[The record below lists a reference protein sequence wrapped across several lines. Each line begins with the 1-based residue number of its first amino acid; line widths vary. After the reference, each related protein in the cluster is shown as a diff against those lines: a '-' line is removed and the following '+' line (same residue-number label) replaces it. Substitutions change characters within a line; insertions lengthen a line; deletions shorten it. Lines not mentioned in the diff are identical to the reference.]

1 MRVGFIGTG
10 NMALA
15 LAGAIAAS
23 DPDVAVCGFDVR
35 PEQLARFTSQIPGAA
50 AASDNSDVV
59 TDADLVFLAVKPQGV
74 KPVLE
79 EITDTEALIVS
90 ILAGVR
96 IAVLEASL
104 PRARIVR
111 VMPNTPALVGEMA
124 AGYAGGTLADAD
136 DLELVST
143 ILGHA
148 GLAVRLPEALLDAVT
163 GVSGSGPAFVA
174 RLIAAFSNAAV
185 AAGIPR
191 PDAIRLVLA
200 TFSGTA
206 RLLGE
211 KQLTPE
217 ELISMVSSPNGT
229 TVAGRT
235 VLESSDLEKV
245 IQQTVWT
252 TIARSRELGDEGAG
266 R

>member
-1 MRVGFIGTG
+1 MRVGFVGTG
-10 NMALA
+10 NMAQA
-15 LAGAIAAS
+15 LAAAIATADTS
-23 DPDVAVCGFDVR
+23 VAICGFDVR

-50 AASDNSDVV
+50 AASSNCEVV
-59 TDADLVFLAVKPQGV
+59 TDSDLVFLAVKPQGV
-74 KPVLE
+74 QPVLE
-79 EITDTEALIVS
+79 EIPNTEALIVS

-104 PRARIVR
+104 PRARVVR

-124 AGYAGGTLADAD
+124 AAYAAGTRADGD
-136 DLELVST
+136 DLELVGT

-148 GLAVRLPEALLDAVT
+148 GVAIRLPEELLDAVT

-206 RLLGE
+206 RLLEE
-211 KQLTPE
+211 KRLTPE
-217 ELISMVSSPNGT
+217 ELVSMVSSPNGT
-229 TVAGRT
+229 TVAGRS
-235 VLESSDLEKV
+235 VLESSDLEQV
-245 IQQTVWT
+245 IQQTVQT
-252 TIARSRELGDEGAG
+252 TIARSRELGDGGA